1 MIFVSYYIFVYYLRK
16 SAITV
21 DFLFFV
27 LMKLFFYIFYLDK
40 YYRTKINY
48 NII

>member
-1 MIFVSYYIFVYYLRK
+1 MIFVSYYIFVYYLK
-16 SAITV
+16 ESAIIV
-21 DFLFFV
+21 DSFFV

-40 YYRTKINY
+40 YYRTKINC

>member
-1 MIFVSYYIFVYYLRK
+1 MIFVSYYIFVYYLRE

-21 DFLFFV
+21 DSLFCFNEII
-27 LMKLFFYIFYLDK
+27 FYIFYLDK

-48 NII
+48 KII

>member
-1 MIFVSYYIFVYYLRK
+1 MIFVSYYIFVYYLRE

-21 DFLFFV
+21 DSLFCFNEII
-27 LMKLFFYIFYLDK
+27 FFIFFYLDK
-40 YYRTKINY
+40 YCRIKINY

>member
-1 MIFVSYYIFVYYLRK
+1 MIFVSYYIFVYYLK
-16 SAITV
+16 ESAIIV
-21 DFLFFV
+21 DSFF

-40 YYRTKINY
+40 YYKTKINY